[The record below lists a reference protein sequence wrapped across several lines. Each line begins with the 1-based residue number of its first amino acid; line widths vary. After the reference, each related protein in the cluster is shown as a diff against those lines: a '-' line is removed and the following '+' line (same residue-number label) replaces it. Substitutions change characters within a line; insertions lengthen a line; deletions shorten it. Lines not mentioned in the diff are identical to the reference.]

1 MSTSTSAFGEILRR
15 LRTAV
20 ALSQEELAARS
31 GLSTRG
37 ISDLERGVRRAPHL
51 ETVRLLADA
60 LGLVADDRSA
70 LLAAARPSPRSGR
83 ATPVTPDSNSS
94 LAAPAHPP
102 RRSRRGIC
110 GTQSALGSRGCPVC
124 YRDGTGW
131 DRQDAAGDCRRCGNG
146 AATLPMGSS
155 T

>member
-1 MSTSTSAFGEILRR
+1 MSASTSAFGEILRR

-60 LGLVADDRSA
+60 LGL
-70 LLAAARPSPRSGR
+70 AATAATYPSPQ
-83 ATPVTPDSNSS
+83 TVK
-94 LAAPAHPP
+94 PAC
-102 RRSRRGIC
+102 RTRL
-110 GTQSALGSRGCPVC
+110 LGS
-124 YRDGTGW
+124 
-131 DRQDAAGDCRRCGNG
+131 
-146 AATLPMGSS
+146 
-155 T
+155 